1 MHRVEEMNMNIVE
14 RMSRGEKLSIGM
26 VHTLP
31 LPGTYRNTCGME
43 KIIERA
49 VADAKTLE
57 RAGFDALI
65 VENVND
71 GPFGEKGMSTQQIAA
86 MAVITRKVRE
96 AVSIDVG
103 IDACGDS
110 IAGIEIANIVGGVS
124 FVRIPAYVDVRIS
137 MTGIDIPN
145 GGKAVLRRK
154 EIGAEQVKLFADV
167 QVKHTY
173 PLCPEISIEQST
185 AWAVAN
191 FADAI
196 IVTGVTTGAETPLET
211 IRRVKAVTKL
221 PVVVGSGTKL
231 QNVAEQ
237 YRCCDGAI
245 IGSSL
250 KENGDLLNPVDYQK
264 AAELIAAIRRSTQ

>member
-1 MHRVEEMNMNIVE
+1 MNIVE
-14 RMSRGEKLSIGM
+14 RMSRGEKVSIGM

-31 LPGTYRNTCGME
+31 LPGTYQNTCGMAE
-43 KIIERA
+43 IIERA

-57 RAGFDALI
+57 RAGFEALI

-71 GPFGEKGMSTQQIAA
+71 GPFGGKGMSTQQIAA

-110 IAGIEIANIVGGVS
+110 IAGVEIANIVGDVS
-124 FVRIPAYVDVRIS
+124 FVRIPAYVDVRVS

-154 EIGAEQVKLFADV
+154 EIGAEQVKIFADV

-173 PLCPEISIEQST
+173 PLCHEISIEQST
-185 AWAVAN
+185 AWAGAN

-264 AAELIAAIRRSTQ
+264 AVELIAEIRRSMK